1 MNATGAGLPPSP
13 LASRLGV
20 LGAALGFL
28 GVAAGAF
35 GAHAL
40 KGSLAP
46 AMMDVFET
54 AARYQIV
61 HAVALVVVALA
72 LERRGTR
79 PLAVA
84 GVLFTIGIVLFS
96 GSLFALALFSAPGWG
111 LVTPFGGMCLLTG
124 WLCLG
129 LGFAAKA
136 PRA

>member
-1 MNATGAGLPPSP
+1 MNATAAGLPPSL

-46 AMMDVFET
+46 AMMDVYET

-84 GVLFTIGIVLFS
+84 GVLFAIGIVLFS
-96 GSLFALALFSAPGWG
+96 GSLFALALLSAPRWG

-124 WLCLG
+124 WACLG
-129 LGFAAKA
+129 VGFAAK
-136 PRA
+136 PPDS